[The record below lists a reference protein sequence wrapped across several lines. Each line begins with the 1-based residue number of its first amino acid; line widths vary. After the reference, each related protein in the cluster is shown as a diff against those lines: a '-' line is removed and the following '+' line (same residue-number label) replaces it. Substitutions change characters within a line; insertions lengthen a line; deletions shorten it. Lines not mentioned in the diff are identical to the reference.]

1 MRQLDFVEKLEI
13 LVRKDIDT
21 TNKVKITVK
30 AYDNP
35 NWTYRQADANGY
47 LRAMNNILKF
57 IDQYKEKE
65 KETKIDRIPD
75 SYTKDGPII
84 SGPPD
89 RSDKIIF
96 E

>member
-1 MRQLDFVEKLEI
+1 MSRDFIEKLTE
-13 LVRKDIDT
+13 LVKKDIDT

-35 NWTYRQADANGY
+35 NWIYRQADTNGY

-57 IDQYKEKE
+57 VDQYDKKQ

-75 SYTKDGPII
+75 SSNSLIV
-84 SGPPD
+84 SGPPNRPD
-89 RSDKIIF
+89 EIIF

>member
-1 MRQLDFVEKLEI
+1 MSRELIDKLEI
-13 LVRKDIDT
+13 LIKKDIDSI
-21 TNKVKITVK
+21 NKVKITVK

-35 NWTYRQADANGY
+35 NWVFRQADTNGY

-57 IDQYKEKE
+57 VDQYKQKQKE
-65 KETKIDRIPD
+65 DKIDRIPD
-75 SYTKDGPII
+75 STNIPII

-89 RSDKIIF
+89 RSDQIIF